1 MRFLDALSTVAGRI
15 STGAAMAVTIM
26 VGLWPD
32 HPRDIDP
39 VRLGA
44 VITTA
49 LAWFAAEL
57 MSGRKPSDYDL
68 ALFARIV
75 ELMPESTIEFL
86 RNHDFDNS
94 FAKAPQEG
102 LFEIGEWEG
111 SRRRF
116 LDGTL
121 QKKWAPLQAEIK
133 TFAGALAVGTG
144 PVGAGPLL
152 SAHPDHTD
160 KMNPPDWVAKRI
172 DELNK
177 KASALSKTADAFERY
192 GRNRLRL

>member
-1 MRFLDALSTVAGRI
+1 MRILDALSTVAGRI
-15 STGAAMAVTIM
+15 STGAAMAVAIM

-49 LAWFAAEL
+49 LAWLAAEI
-57 MSGRKPSDYDL
+57 MSGRKPSDHDL
-68 ALFARIV
+68 ALFARII
-75 ELMPESTIEFL
+75 ELMPESTVDFL

-94 FAKAPQEG
+94 FAKAPQDG
-102 LFEIGEWEG
+102 LFEIADWEG
-111 SRRRF
+111 GRRQF
-116 LDGTL
+116 LDGAL

-133 TFAGALAVGTG
+133 AFVGVLAVGTG
-144 PVGAGPLL
+144 PVGAGPLF
-152 SAHPDHTD
+152 SVHPDHTD
-160 KMNPPDWVAKRI
+160 KMNPPDWVAQRI
-172 DELNK
+172 KELNK